1 MNPHYSAFIDLGKA
15 LAREKGLQWDIP
27 LDEAGAASDGVG
39 WNLTIAAG
47 DVPPPTD
54 YLRDLGTDGK
64 ALAIVNEERA
74 ELGLASLARRQLTA
88 AWQDLVKA
96 AVAEQLLFKRNTTR
110 HVAQN
115 IARPLRV
122 VATCVD
128 KEPWELTV
136 DDLHVAVRIA
146 KAIQSTGKLGD
157 LVVGIVKVVLDA
169 QHICDVGPLYSLLAV
184 PRMKGKS
191 SIKAQHTWSP
201 DKLRDEL
208 EARKRSERLP
218 ERRAFWEL
226 TRIVMTEKPRTFLDD
241 LRFSALRTMI
251 VTGFRIGETA
261 LLPVDWKR
269 ERTHLDRKGRPASE
283 SGGISTS
290 LMIRHF
296 AEKQQENETDSRV
309 LREATQPVPEMFR
322 TLLTETL
329 DHVARITEPLRAT
342 LKLQCET
349 GRLLPWYSL
358 DSVVPVIEIYTRLMG
373 NPFWLKIDREPFIER
388 YRESFDPSVFVDL
401 HKYQQKVKK
410 DGLNSLDMAVY
421 QFGKRLLD
429 KMRDGEIALR
439 FRSASGSPIAPTSNR
454 GWPTERVTW
463 HDTYLHVGELEEYVR
478 LTTPTKV
485 SDTTPLP
492 LSIGA
497 VQPWEFLFVQPKRS
511 LSEERN
517 DGLCDVTRFMA
528 VSRPDPLFIGV
539 GLGYDKRLASLFEKY
554 GATTE
559 DKALNIESHM
569 LRHLQNTELFRL
581 GVADTIISKRF
592 NRRSVAQSYEYDH
605 RSLAEELEQ
614 IEIPQDIE
622 IMLGEKATTVAKL
635 IKGGKA
641 NGPIVDAFRRIQA
654 ADGDAA
660 AYEYLR
666 AEADGF
672 HVTPYGHCLN
682 SFTVDP
688 CPKHLECFADC
699 RHLSATDLPEHRQ
712 NLVRLEGKFKLAL
725 ETIRAR
731 SSTSIGW
738 KNQLE
743 HAEKRLA
750 GVQKLLATPL
760 GEHPFPDGV
769 DLSVPLQRGVLDD

>member
-1 MNPHYSAFIDLGKA
+1 MNPHYSAFIELGKT
-15 LAREKGLQWDIP
+15 LAREKGLQWDMP
-27 LDEAGAASDGVG
+27 LDEVGAASDGVG
-39 WNLTIAAG
+39 WNLTVAAG
-47 DVPPPTD
+47 DVPPPTH

-64 ALAIVNEERA
+64 TRTIVNVERA
-74 ELGLASLARRQLTA
+74 ESGLAPLARRPLTA

-96 AVAEQLLFKRNTTR
+96 AVAEQLLFKRNTTG
-110 HVAQN
+110 HVTQN

-136 DDLHVAVRIA
+136 DDLRVAVRIG
-146 KAIQSTGKLGD
+146 KAIQATGKLGD
-157 LVVGIVKVVLDA
+157 LVVGIVKAVLDA
-169 QHICDVGPLYSLLAV
+169 QHICDAGPLYSGLAV

-191 SIKAQHTWSP
+191 SIKAKHTWSQ
-201 DKLRDEL
+201 DALRDDL

-226 TRIVMTEKPRTFLDD
+226 TRIVMTEKPRTFMDD
-241 LRFSALRTMI
+241 LRFAAIRALI
-251 VTGFRIGETA
+251 VTGMRAGEVA
-261 LLPVDWKR
+261 LLPIDWKR
-269 ERTHLDRKGRPASE
+269 ERTYMDSKGRPAGE

-290 LMIRHF
+290 LMVRHF
-296 AEKQQENETDSRV
+296 PEKQQEDETDSRV

-322 TLLTETL
+322 TLLTATL

-349 GRLLPWYSL
+349 GRLLPWYPV
-358 DSVVPVIEIYTRLMG
+358 DGVVSFVEIYTRLMG
-373 NPFWLKIDREPFIER
+373 NPFWLKIERDPFIER
-388 YRESFDPSVFVDL
+388 YRDTFDPTILAEL
-401 HKYQQKVKK
+401 HAYQHERRRSGNGK
-410 DGLNSLDMAVY
+410 LDMAVY
-421 QFGKRLLD
+421 QFGNRLKSAML
-429 KMRDGEIALR
+429 KGETNLR
-439 FRSASGSPIAPTSNR
+439 FRHADGSLVK
-454 GWPTERVTW
+454 GLERMEWLST
-463 HDTYLHVGELEEYVR
+463 HLHVGELEEYIR

-485 SDTTPLP
+485 PDTAPLP
-492 LSIGA
+492 LTVGA
-497 VQPWEFLFVQPKRS
+497 VQPWELLFLLPKRS
-511 LSEERN
+511 LAEERN
-517 DGLCDVTRFMA
+517 DGLCDVTRYMA
-528 VSRPDPLFIGV
+528 VSRPDPLFISD
-539 GLGYDKRLASLFEKY
+539 GLVDDGFVPNLFAKY
-554 GATTE
+554 GETDE
-559 DKALNIESHM
+559 DRGLKFESHM

-635 IKGGKA
+635 IKSGKA
-641 NGPIVDAFRRIQA
+641 NGPIVDAFHRIQA

-660 AYEYLR
+660 AYEYLC

-712 NLVRLEGKFKLAL
+712 NLVQLEAKFKRAL

-731 SSTSIGW
+731 PSTSIGW

-750 GVQKLLATPL
+750 GIQKLLDTPL
-760 GEHPFPDGV
+760 GEHPFPNGV
-769 DLSVPLQRGVLDD
+769 DLSLPPQRGVLDD

>member
-1 MNPHYSAFIDLGKA
+1 MNPHYSAFIELGKA
-15 LAREKGLQWDIP
+15 LAREKGLQWDMS
-27 LDEAGAASDGVG
+27 LDQSGAASDGVG
-39 WNLTIAAG
+39 WNLTVAAG
-47 DVPPPTD
+47 DVPPPTH
-54 YLRDLGTDGK
+54 YLRDLGTEVK
-64 ALAIVNEERA
+64 ALAIVNAERI
-74 ELGLASLARRQLTA
+74 ERGLAPWARRPLSV

-96 AVAEQLLFKRNTTR
+96 AVAEQLLFRRNTTG
-110 HVAQN
+110 HVVQN

-136 DDLHVAVRIA
+136 DDLHVAVRVGS
-146 KAIQSTGKLGD
+146 AIQAKGKLGD
-157 LVVGIVKVVLDA
+157 LVIGIVKVVFDA
-169 QHICDVGPLYSLLAV
+169 QHICDAGPLYSALAV

-191 SIKAQHTWSP
+191 AIKAKHTWSAE
-201 DKLRDEL
+201 KLRDDL
-208 EARKRSERLP
+208 EARKRGERLP

-226 TRIVMTEKPRTFLDD
+226 TRIVMTEQPRTFMDD
-241 LRFSALRTMI
+241 LRFAAMRALI
-251 VTGFRIGETA
+251 VTGMRAGEAA
-261 LLPVDWKR
+261 LLPIDWKR
-269 ERTHLDRKGRPASE
+269 ERTYLDSKGRPAGD

-290 LMIRHF
+290 LMVRHF
-296 AEKQQENETDSRV
+296 AEKQQEDESDSRV

-322 TLLTETL
+322 TLLNDTL

-349 GRLLPWYSL
+349 GRLLPWYPA
-358 DSVVPVIEIYTRLMG
+358 DSIVPVIEIYTRLMG
-373 NPFWLKIDREPFIER
+373 NPFWLKIEREPFIER
-388 YRESFDPSVFVDL
+388 YRDGFDPAVLAELHEYQRERRRSGDL
-401 HKYQQKVKK
+401 T
-410 DGLNSLDMAVY
+410 LDMAVY
-421 QFGKRLLD
+421 QFGNRLKTAMLE
-429 KMRDGEIALR
+429 GETSLR
-439 FRSASGSPIAPTSNR
+439 FRHGDGSPIKLLER
-454 GWPTERVTW
+454 MGWHAT
-463 HDTYLHVGELEEYVR
+463 HLHVGELEEHIR

-485 SDTTPLP
+485 SDLTPLP
-492 LSIGA
+492 LAAGS

-511 LSEERN
+511 LAEERN
-517 DGLCDVTRFMA
+517 DGLCDVTRYMA
-528 VSRPDPLFIGV
+528 VNRPDPTFIGQA
-539 GLGYDKRLASLFEKY
+539 LGDAKHLPSLFEKY
-554 GATTE
+554 GHTDE
-559 DKALNIESHM
+559 DRALKIESHM

-605 RSLAEELEQ
+605 RSLAEDLEQ
-614 IEIPQDIE
+614 IEIPKDIE
-622 IMLGEKATTVAKL
+622 IMLGEKASTVARL

-641 NGPIVDAFRRIQA
+641 SGPIVDAFRRIQA
-654 ADGDAA
+654 AEGDAA

-672 HVTPYGHCLN
+672 HATPYGHCLN

-699 RHLSATDLPEHRQ
+699 RHLSATELPEHRQ

-731 SSTSIGW
+731 PSTSVGW

-750 GVQKLLATPL
+750 GIQKLLATAP

-769 DLSVPLQRGVLDD
+769 DLSLPRQRGLLDD

>member
-1 MNPHYSAFIDLGKA
+1 MNPHYSAFIELGKA
-15 LAREKGLQWDIP
+15 LAREKDLGWEIP
-27 LDEAGAASDGVG
+27 LDETGAALDGVG
-39 WNLTIAAG
+39 WNLTVAAG
-47 DVPPPTD
+47 DVPPPAH
-54 YLRDLGTDGK
+54 YMRDLGTEVK
-64 ALAIVNEERA
+64 ALAIVNAERV
-74 ELGLASLARRQLTA
+74 ERGLASLARRPLST

-96 AVAEQLLFKRNTTR
+96 AVAEQLLFRRNTTG
-110 HVAQN
+110 HIAQC

-122 VATCVD
+122 IATCVD

-136 DDLHVAVRIA
+136 DDLHVAVRVG
-146 KAIQSTGKLGD
+146 KAIQATGKLGD
-157 LVVGIVKVVLDA
+157 MVVGIVKIVFDA
-169 QHICDVGPLYSLLAV
+169 QHICDAGPLYAALAV

-191 SIKAQHTWSP
+191 AIKAKHTWSAE
-201 DKLRDEL
+201 KLRDDL
-208 EARKRSERLP
+208 EARKRDERLP

-226 TRIVMTEKPRTFLDD
+226 TRIVMTEQPRTFMDD
-241 LRFSALRTMI
+241 LRFAAMRVLI
-251 VTGFRIGETA
+251 VTGMRAGEVA

-269 ERTHLDRKGRPASE
+269 ERTYLDSKGRPAGE

-290 LMIRHF
+290 LMVRHF
-296 AEKQQENETDSRV
+296 AEKQQEDETDSRV

-349 GRLLPWYSL
+349 GRLLPWYPV
-358 DSVVPVIEIYTRLMG
+358 DSVVPVTEIYTRLMG
-373 NPFWLKIDREPFIER
+373 NPFWLKIERRPFIER
-388 YRESFDPSVFVDL
+388 YRDGFDPAVLAELHEYQHVRRRSGDL
-401 HKYQQKVKK
+401 
-410 DGLNSLDMAVY
+410 GLDMAVY
-421 QFGKRLLD
+421 MFGNRLKTSMLEG
-429 KMRDGEIALR
+429 KTGLR
-439 FRSASGSPIAPTSNR
+439 FRHGDGSQVKLLDR
-454 GWPTERVTW
+454 MEW
-463 HDTYLHVGELEEYVR
+463 HAAHLHVGELEEHIR
-478 LTTPTKV
+478 LKTPTKV
-485 SDTTPLP
+485 SDLDPLP
-492 LSIGA
+492 LAVGS
-497 VQPWEFLFVQPKRS
+497 VQPWEFLFVHPKRS
-511 LSEERN
+511 LAEERN
-517 DGLCDVTRFMA
+517 DGLCDVTRYM
-528 VSRPDPLFIGV
+528 SINRPDPTLIGQA
-539 GLGYDKRLASLFEKY
+539 LGDAKYLPPLFEKY
-554 GATTE
+554 GQTDE
-559 DKALNIESHM
+559 DRALKIESHM

-605 RSLAEELEQ
+605 RSLAEDLEQ

-622 IMLGEKATTVAKL
+622 IMLGAKTSTVARL

-641 NGPIVDAFRRIQA
+641 NGPIVDAFRRIQET
-654 ADGDAA
+654 DGDVA

-672 HVTPYGHCLN
+672 HATPYGHCLN

-725 ETIRAR
+725 ESINAR
-731 SSTSIGW
+731 PSTSIGW
-738 KNQLE
+738 KNQLD

-750 GVQKLLATPL
+750 GIQKLLATPA

-769 DLSVPLQRGVLDD
+769 DLSRPRQRGVLDD